1 MSTILQFAILG
12 IASGA
17 LYIMVSLGL
26 VIIHRVSK
34 IVNYAQGAIGMVGT
48 YVFWA
53 LNQQHHL
60 PYWLA
65 LLAGLAVSGGV
76 ALLTQVLVMYP
87 LRNAAPVTRMI
98 ATLGL
103 LTVLEQF
110 VSRVWNTTTIFV
122 PSQLP
127 ISTVTVFGAT
137 VGENQL
143 IIIGIALVVTVAL
156 TVVYQAT
163 KFGRLTAATA
173 ENARSLA
180 LLGHSPHRIAAA
192 NWTISGVL
200 AGGAGILLA
209 PITGLDVTQLTL
221 LVLPAL
227 AGAVVGR
234 LTYFPLTVL
243 GGLVIGVAQ
252 SEMSRYIT
260 SPGWSNA
267 APFILIVAILV
278 LRGRDDRLRS
288 HAAERLPKLG
298 AGRIRA
304 AVVVPAVVIALVVVQ
319 LASADW
325 NDAIIVTVTSAIIL
339 LSIVVVTGYSG
350 QLSLAQFAF
359 AGWGAWVAGQ
369 LASSDGLPFW
379 LACLIGVAA
388 AIPLGLLIGV
398 VCLRTQGLNLSIVT
412 LAFAVGLEQ
421 ILFDNPSY
429 TGGLGGTTISNPHLF
444 GIDVNAVTHDNRYAI
459 VCLAVFTVAALAVA
473 NLRRGRSGRQLVAV
487 RANERAAASLGISVT
502 GAKLYAFCLASGI
515 AAIGGILLAFE
526 SPSIDYTTF
535 SSSTSISLVTQAV
548 VGGIG
553 WLAGPLLGAL
563 LTVGSVITKLLN
575 LLGTGVAVYLPL
587 AGGVL
592 LLLTVITAP
601 DGIAYNVWR
610 QLRWLAALLRPS
622 VAAMPRVPRPA
633 WRPGTRSAAALSA
646 AGVDGAADS
655 TAPVGRVR
663 PESLLVSGVGVSYG
677 GVRALD
683 GVTLEVQPGEV
694 VGLIGPNGA
703 GKTTLIDAVTGFV
716 RPAGAVS
723 LGDAPI
729 TGWAPARLSRAGVA
743 RSFQALELFDDM
755 SVLDNLRV
763 AAEPRS
769 WRSYLLDL
777 VYPRTVPLTPV
788 TLAAVREFRLE
799 QYLGQRP
806 STLPYSVRRLVGI
819 ARAVATAPSVL
830 LLDEPASGLSDH
842 ESAELGAL
850 IRRLAHAW
858 GMAILLVEHDV
869 ELVMSVC
876 DRVYALDFGRLVAS
890 GTPAE
895 IRRSPAVIGSYL
907 GEPDPA

>member
-65 LLAGLAVSGGV
+65 VAAGLAVSGGV
-76 ALLTQVLVMYP
+76 ALLTQLLVMYP

-234 LTYFPLTVL
+234 LTSFPLTVL

-267 APFILIVAILV
+267 APFILIVLILV

-610 QLRWLAALLRPS
+610 QLRWLAAVL
-622 VAAMPRVPRPA
+622 RPA
-633 WRPGTRSAAALSA
+633 WAARPGWLPRARPAP
-646 AGVDGAADS
+646 AGLPVDES
-655 TAPVGRVR
+655 VPVGRVR

-716 RPAGAVS
+716 RPAGTVS

-842 ESAELGAL
+842 ESAELGSL
-850 IRRLAHAW
+850 IRRLADAW